1 MAYWL
6 VKSEPGSWSWD
17 DQVKKGT
24 EHWDGVRNHQAN
36 NFMKQMKKGDKVFFY
51 HSGDERQIVGICEVA
66 KEHYPDHTDA
76 TGKFGMVDLKTVK
89 PVKKPVTLADIKADE
104 RLPQLHLVR
113 HSRLSVMPVDAA
125 SWKIISRMAGVDA

>member
-36 NFMKQMKKGDKVFFY
+36 NFMKEMKTGDKVFFY
-51 HSGDERQIVGICEVA
+51 HSGDERQVVGICQVA
-66 KEHYPDHTDA
+66 KEHYPDHTDT
-76 TGKFGMVDLKTVK
+76 TGKFGMVDLKTIG
-89 PVKKPVTLADIKADE
+89 PVKTPVTLKEIKADG
-104 RLPQLHLVR
+104 RMDHLLLIR
-113 HSRLSVMPVDAA
+113 NSRLSVMPIDDK
-125 SWKIISRMAGVDA
+125 SWKIICTMAGVPA